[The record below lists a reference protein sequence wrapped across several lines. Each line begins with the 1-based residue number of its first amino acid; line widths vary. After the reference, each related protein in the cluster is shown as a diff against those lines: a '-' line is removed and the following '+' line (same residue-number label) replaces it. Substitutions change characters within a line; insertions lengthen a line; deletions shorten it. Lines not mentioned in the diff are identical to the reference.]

1 MLIPGGWRRAG
12 VVPVARLLSM
22 YDFLKVIK
30 SNAVYLFTSQDST
43 PFRKD
48 SLKNIYDNA
57 GWWWWHRLTDWENYP
72 PKNQPTIQL
81 NNQFRG
87 GGFFYALTLRKRKGI
102 SKPTTTAWRSDLEI
116 VPLSTHPPP
125 LWITVLLQ
133 KAENT
138 LNKAVSAWLAFPGPT
153 PKYRAPVLLWA
164 PNYIY
169 SFNVVVG
176 VSGISGVHITSS
188 NNLITFLSEHS
199 SRRRSRRRGIGFVGG
214 LGKAQFCRSRKIRFA
229 SNCYYIFQIN
239 EREPKEDIFT

>member
-1 MLIPGGWRRAG
+1 MLIPGGWRRG
-12 VVPVARLLSM
+12 RVVPVARLSSM

-48 SLKNIYDNA
+48 SLKNIRRR
-57 GWWWWHRLTDWENYP
+57 RLMMMAPTTTDWENYP

-116 VPLSTHPPP
+116 VPLSTHP
-125 LWITVLLQ
+125 LHWITDVLLQ